1 MQHPFEI
8 DSTAWVAAWKPGWAR
23 FSGPQEKTAC
33 RRRMRN
39 AFQHGFQAYVMGA
52 QAINCRGATQIK
64 PRTVRGTRA
73 DTHRSITSVH
83 ISEDTTRLEIENRL
97 TAARMLFSCPF
108 VHFVVVD
115 CDRDCDRDYD
125 RNEAASRI
133 RPAVPRNEGANA
145 SPASISSHQNSEI
158 AFNNDFAAFPR
169 IAYWR
174 LQSKTGPRSPAW
186 VSSRLDGFVGSG
198 QSLMFVLAL
207 ESRSLSR

>member
-1 MQHPFEI
+1 MEARVGMIQRPI
-8 DSTAWVAAWKPGWAR
+8 GNDSV
-23 FSGPQEKTAC
+23 

-39 AFQHGFQAYVMGA
+39 AFQHGFRAYVVGA

-108 VHFVVVD
+108 VHFVVVEY
-115 CDRDCDRDYD
+115 DRDYD

-133 RPAVPRNEGANA
+133 RPAVPRNEGTNA

-174 LQSKTGPRSPAW
+174 LQSKNGPRSPAW

-198 QSLMFVLAL
+198 Q
-207 ESRSLSR
+207 